1 MALELNRRWAKL
13 CLNADERLRVYRKIA
28 KMLGNGLPLLKVLEE
43 LEWRASREGRKPREP
58 LAIVLSDWRLA
69 VQNGGMLSEAMEA
82 WVPATEQ
89 MIVAAGEQA
98 GRIEDALASVADIV
112 QSSRKIRRA
121 VTGGVA
127 YPVGLVVMVIGYLYL
142 FGTHVIPKF
151 ALIADPAHWRGA
163 ARSLYLMSLFVQGWM
178 LVVVA
183 ALAAALVALAWSLP
197 RWRGPLRIYAD
208 RVPPY
213 SIYRLIAG
221 SGFLIA
227 FSALQASGVTVEKAL
242 LKIGLVAGPW
252 LRERIDDTLV
262 GVKSGLNAGEALLN
276 AGYQFPSREIVEDLC
291 IYAEYGGFDAA
302 LKMLADEW
310 LEEGVARITAQM
322 RVLNGVAIVVL
333 ALLIGWL
340 VTGFFGIQQE
350 IAAMTRAMH

>member
-1 MALELNRRWAKL
+1 M
-13 CLNADERLRVYRKIA
+13 
-28 KMLGNGLPLLKVLEE
+28 
-43 LEWRASREGRKPREP
+43 
-58 LAIVLSDWRLA
+58 
-69 VQNGGMLSEAMEA
+69 
-82 WVPATEQ
+82 
-89 MIVAAGEQA
+89 
-98 GRIEDALASVADIV
+98 
-112 QSSRKIRRA
+112 
-121 VTGGVA
+121 
-127 YPVGLVVMVIGYLYL
+127 
-142 FGTHVIPKF
+142 
-151 ALIADPAHWRGA
+151 
-163 ARSLYLMSLFVQGWM
+163 
-178 LVVVA
+178 
-183 ALAAALVALAWSLP
+183 
-197 RWRGPLRIYAD
+197 
-208 RVPPY
+208 PPY

-242 LKIGLVAGPW
+242 LKIGSVAGPW